1 MISASGTRVIWPL
14 ADDFRSS
21 MEGLPG
27 AINVSY
33 QAGYANATG
42 LPVAPIPTAPRAGA
56 NALVPTVRPVRGV
69 SGSKWLVRLARRIQ
83 RGLII
88 RTTRPSQIFNLCLAS
103 SLWSSRIFCDSATK
117 PS

>member
-56 NALVPTVRPVRGV
+56 NALVPTVRPATWRQWIKAAGYAWRVG
-69 SGSKWLVRLARRIQ
+69 
-83 RGLII
+83 
-88 RTTRPSQIFNLCLAS
+88 F
-103 SLWSSRIFCDSATK
+103 SAG
-117 PS
+117 